1 MNSRFTNWLNIILL
15 ILAGEAVF
23 ILPFVLPRIFR
34 PTVLEVFNLT
44 NVELGAL
51 FSTYGIV
58 AFFSYLFGGSIADKY
73 PPKYLISVA
82 LMLTAAGGLVL
93 ASYPSFWTLQLLYG
107 YWGFTTI
114 FLFWAA
120 MLKATRVTGGANRQ
134 GLAFGLLDGG
144 RGLVAAG
151 FGSLGIF
158 VLSIFMAD
166 NVTLDPQNQADS
178 FQKVIIVFSAVIAS
192 VGILVALLL
201 KSTNRAEKLQV
212 THWKDLITNFKI
224 VIKIRS
230 VWLLMIIILCA
241 YVGYKITDVFSLYA
255 NDVMGY
261 DEIESAGV
269 GTFMLYIRPFVGVG
283 VGLLA
288 DKTKTS
294 LMMIIGFMLSIV
306 GCILFASG
314 IINENLGTLFI
325 VSILITATGVYAF
338 RTLYF
343 AAMQEGHIPLVMTG
357 TAIGLISLVGY
368 TPDIFMGPAIGYF
381 LDGWPGE
388 LGHQYVFAMC
398 AAFMVVGLCAAIVFN
413 RTTKISLGK

>member
-1 MNSRFTNWLNIILL
+1 ML

-34 PTVLEVFNLT
+34 PTVLEVFQLS

-51 FSTYGIV
+51 FSTYGVV

-73 PPKYLISVA
+73 QPKYLISVA
-82 LMLTAAGGLVL
+82 LLLTAAGGLVL
-93 ASYPSFWTLQLLYG
+93 ATIPDFWTLQWLYG

-120 MLKATRVTGGANRQ
+120 MLKATRVTGGKNRQ

-158 VLSIFMAD
+158 VFTFFVVDRVATS
-166 NVTLDPQNQADS
+166 VENQADS
-178 FQKVIIVFSAVIAS
+178 FQYVVLTFSAVIA
-192 VGILVALLL
+192 VIGVLVAIFL
-201 KSTNRAEKLQV
+201 KSTARAEEVQV
-212 THWKDLITNFKI
+212 TKWKELITNFKT
-224 VIKIRS
+224 VIKIKA

-255 NDVMGY
+255 NDVLKY
-261 DEIESAGV
+261 DEVESAKV
-269 GTFMLYIRPFVGVG
+269 GTYLLYIRPFVGVG

-294 LMMIIGFMLSIV
+294 LMMIIGFLLSLL
-306 GCILFASG
+306 GCALFASG
-314 IINENLGTLFI
+314 IIDEGLGTLFI
-325 VSILITATGVYAF
+325 ISILVTATGVYAF

-343 AAMQEGHIPLVMTG
+343 AALQEGHIPLIMTG

-368 TPDIFMGPAIGYF
+368 TPDIFMGPLIGYF

-388 LGHQYVFAMC
+388 LGHQYVFIMC
-398 AAFMVVGLCAAIVFN
+398 GAFMIIGAIASIGFWNVTQN
-413 RTTKISLGK
+413 TRLQ

>member
-1 MNSRFTNWLNIILL
+1 MLLL

-34 PTVLEVFNLT
+34 PTVLEVFQLS

-51 FSTYGIV
+51 FSTYGVV

-73 PPKYLISVA
+73 QPKYLISVA

-93 ASYPSFWTLQLLYG
+93 ATIPDFWTLQLLYG

-120 MLKATRVTGGANRQ
+120 MLKATRVTGGKNRQ

-158 VLSIFMAD
+158 VFTFFVVDRVATS
-166 NVTLDPQNQADS
+166 VENQADS
-178 FQKVIIVFSAVIAS
+178 FQYVVLTFSAVIAA
-192 VGILVALLL
+192 VGILVAIFL
-201 KSTNRAEKLQV
+201 KSTTRAEEVQV
-212 THWKDLITNFKI
+212 TQWKELITNFKT
-224 VIKIRS
+224 VIKIKA
-230 VWLLMIIILCA
+230 VWLLMVIILCA

-255 NDVMGY
+255 NDVLKY
-261 DEIESAGV
+261 DEVESAKV
-269 GTFMLYIRPFVGVG
+269 GTYLLYIRPFVGVG

-294 LMMIIGFMLSIV
+294 LMMIIGFLLSLL
-306 GCILFASG
+306 GCALFASG
-314 IINENLGTLFI
+314 IIEEGLETLFI
-325 VSILITATGVYAF
+325 ISILVTATGVYAF
-338 RTLYF
+338 RTLYY
-343 AAMQEGHIPLVMTG
+343 AALQEGHIPLIMTG

-368 TPDIFMGPAIGYF
+368 TPDIFMGPLIGYF

-388 LGHQYVFAMC
+388 LGHQYVFIMC
-398 AAFMVVGLCAAIVFN
+398 GVFMIIGAIA
-413 RTTKISLGK
+413 SLSFWKVTQNTRVQ

>member
-1 MNSRFTNWLNIILL
+1 MLLL

-34 PTVLEVFNLT
+34 PTVLEVFQLS

-51 FSTYGIV
+51 FSTYGVV

-73 PPKYLISVA
+73 QPKYLISVA
-82 LMLTAAGGLVL
+82 LLLTAAGGLVL
-93 ASYPSFWTLQLLYG
+93 ATIPDFWTLQWLYG

-120 MLKATRVTGGANRQ
+120 MLKATRVTGGKNRQ

-158 VLSIFMAD
+158 VFTFFVVDRVATS
-166 NVTLDPQNQADS
+166 VENQADS
-178 FQKVIIVFSAVIAS
+178 FQYVVLTFSAVIA
-192 VGILVALLL
+192 VIGVLVAIFL
-201 KSTNRAEKLQV
+201 KSTARAEEVQV
-212 THWKDLITNFKI
+212 TKWKELITNFKT
-224 VIKIRS
+224 VIKIKA

-255 NDVMGY
+255 NDVLKY
-261 DEIESAGV
+261 DEVESAKV
-269 GTFMLYIRPFVGVG
+269 GTYLLYIRPFVGVG

-294 LMMIIGFMLSIV
+294 LMMIIGFLLSLL
-306 GCILFASG
+306 GCALFASG
-314 IINENLGTLFI
+314 IIDEGLGTLFI
-325 VSILITATGVYAF
+325 ISILVTATGVYAF

-343 AAMQEGHIPLVMTG
+343 AALQEGHIPLIMTG

-368 TPDIFMGPAIGYF
+368 TPDIFMGPLIGYF

-388 LGHQYVFAMC
+388 LGHQYVFIMC
-398 AAFMVVGLCAAIVFN
+398 GAFMIIGAIASIGFWNVTQN
-413 RTTKISLGK
+413 TRLQ